1 MPQCV
6 HFSLPVGLLEVLES
20 DPREDEQSSNSLFP
34 PAYWKVRRKREQH
47 GNNEPKKINLLNRFL
62 PRENSLQ
69 ATNPDVISLL
79 RRNVVINSGNLC
91 G

>member
-6 HFSLPVGLLEVLES
+6 HFSLPGGPLEARNS
-20 DPREDEQSSNSLFP
+20 DPSGKQSSP
-34 PAYWKVRRKREQH
+34 PLSPPPRKVRRKRKQY

-62 PRENSLQ
+62 PRENSPQ

-79 RRNVVINSGNLC
+79 RRNVVT
-91 G
+91 